1 MGLLRLNPRDDHSS
15 PCQGLY
21 DLQGIVSGLA
31 TARVDD
37 LKLIQEMREE
47 GRAMRHTA
55 NAMVASI
62 ILALLTIFANFFI
75 GRVNAA
81 NVARDAAAIV
91 LQQTTETNNVR
102 SMR

>member
-1 MGLLRLNPRDDHSS
+1 
-15 PCQGLY
+15 
-21 DLQGIVSGLA
+21 
-31 TARVDD
+31 
-37 LKLIQEMREE
+37 
-47 GRAMRHTA
+47 MRHTA